1 MSEKRSTSADSI
13 SAGSPEGTPPA
24 RVIPITSARR
34 LREREAPAASPG
46 TPNEDELEYR
56 AKILGMDKL
65 ELLEE
70 MVRFQQERS
79 SRGDL
84 TLEMMGRGRH
94 LFQALEEK
102 AETQELRLLA
112 RSYRRHLDHEISA
125 RRRAPEG

>member
-1 MSEKRSTSADSI
+1 MSEKRSTSADLI
-13 SAGSPEGTPPA
+13 SERIPEGTPSA

-34 LREREAPAASPG
+34 FRDRE
-46 TPNEDELEYR
+46 TPVAGNEDELEYR
-56 AKILGMDKL
+56 AKILGMYKL